1 MRNIVFMQVLESRE
15 ALFHYHCCLL
25 LSQGL
30 PLDHKIEE
38 FTAFTVTEPNCFIVN
53 NLLSN

>member
-1 MRNIVFMQVLESRE
+1 MQVLESRE